1 MTHLSLE
8 LMNLPITAEQISKL
22 TAEVND
28 DFLKTNKY
36 NKSGN
41 GDYIP
46 VHIYRRLLNEVLD
59 HKWSWEILRETYEPN
74 IENAKYVKVVGRL
87 HIPGLGFRDG
97 VGAAKLDKAD
107 NSASFSS
114 AASYAFKNAV
124 KSTGLAA
131 NLLEDDWDEELFEGE
146 APAPKAKQS
155 QPQVQNQ
162 PQKTQKGDFSAE
174 QKGFMAEL
182 REIYSIANNKQML
195 GLFQVWD
202 AKIESLTEISPEKL
216 NAFIKFY
223 EEHEEEFEDFNAEL
237 IK

>member
-1 MTHLSLE
+1 MQHLSLE
-8 LMNLPITAEQISKL
+8 LLGFEVKEEQIKKL

-46 VHIYRRLLNEVLD
+46 VNVYRRLMNEVFN
-59 HKWSWEILRETYEPN
+59 HKWSWEILRENYEPT
-74 IENAKYVKVVGRL
+74 IENAEYVKVVGRL

-97 VGAAKLDKAD
+97 VGTAKLDKKD

-131 NLLEDDWDEELFEGE
+131 NLLEDDWNEELFEE
-146 APAPKAKQS
+146 EHEPQPKAAKVEQT
-155 QPQVQNQ
+155 VKKETAKANHE
-162 PQKTQKGDFSAE
+162 FSEE

-182 REIYSIANNKQML
+182 REIYQIKNNKQMIA
-195 GLFQVWD
+195 LFQVWD
-202 AKIESLTEISPEKL
+202 SKIESLSTITPSQL
-216 NAFIKFY
+216 NAFIDYY

-237 IK
+237 VK

>member
-1 MTHLSLE
+1 MQHLSLE
-8 LMNLPITAEQISKL
+8 LLGFEVKEEQIKKL
-22 TAEVND
+22 TSEVND

-46 VHIYRRLLNEVLD
+46 VNIYRRLMNEVFN

-74 IENAKYVKVVGRL
+74 IETAKYVKVTGRL
-87 HIPGLGFRDG
+87 HIPGIGFRDG
-97 VGAAKLDKAD
+97 IGAAKLDKAD

-131 NLLEDDWDEELFEGE
+131 NLLEDDWDEDLFEGE
-146 APAPKAKQS
+146 YEEEVKPVRTEQSSKKETVKA
-155 QPQVQNQ
+155 NHE
-162 PQKTQKGDFSAE
+162 FSDE

-182 REIYSIANNKQML
+182 REIYQIKNNKQMIA
-195 GLFQVWD
+195 LFQVWD
-202 AKIESLTEISPEKL
+202 SKIESLSTITPSQL
-216 NAFIKFY
+216 NGFIEYY

-237 IK
+237 VK